1 MLQPFLSRLSKR
13 IRLENSHEIRIGEDI
28 KITLTG
34 EGSKVLHAVIEAPR
48 TQKIDVS
55 EVLR

>member
-1 MLQPFLSRLSKR
+1 MKSFLSRLSKR
-13 IRLENSHEIRIGEDI
+13 IRLETSHEILIGDDI

-48 TQKIDVS
+48 THKIDVV
-55 EVLR
+55 EVPR